1 LSIRPFE
8 GNSTFLSWGV
18 GWSPVKLPVAKL
30 KDEAVLP
37 TRAHEG
43 DAGLDLYACEAAHIG
58 PGERWSVG
66 TGVAVEIPAGH
77 AGLVL
82 PRSGLAK
89 RHGIALVNSPGL
101 IDAGYRGEVRVLLL
115 NTDPAETFRVESG
128 DRIAQLVIAPIALA
142 EPVEV
147 EALSDSAR
155 GDGGFGSSGR

>member
-1 LSIRPFE
+1 M
-8 GNSTFLSWGV
+8 N
-18 GWSPVKLPVAKL
+18 LPVAKL
-30 KDEAVLP
+30 REDATLP

-66 TGVAVEIPAGH
+66 TGVAVEIPDGH

-89 RHGIALVNSPGL
+89 KHGIALVNAPGL
-101 IDAGYRGEVRVLLL
+101 IDSGYRGELRVLLL
-115 NTDPAETFRVESG
+115 NTDPAETFKVEPG
-128 DRIAQLVIAPIALA
+128 DRIAQLMIVPIALA
-142 EPVEV
+142 EPVET
-147 EALSDSAR
+147 ETLAETAR